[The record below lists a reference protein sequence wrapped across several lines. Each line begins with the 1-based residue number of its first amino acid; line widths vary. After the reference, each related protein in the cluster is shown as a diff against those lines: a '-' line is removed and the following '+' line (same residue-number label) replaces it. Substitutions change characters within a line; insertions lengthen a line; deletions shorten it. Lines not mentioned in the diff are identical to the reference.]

1 MGIGVVATLGALAGA
16 GISGLLA
23 WGRAQRTPEATTTNR
38 AVVGS
43 QGSRGI
49 SRRLVLGV
57 AVGALV
63 GAATGWPI
71 AVIVGAVAAAAVVRA
86 FEGSNHRD
94 HVRRIEAVATWT
106 ELLRDSLV
114 ASAGL
119 AQAVVGCA
127 RVAPRELRAEV
138 TRLADRI
145 SAGMP
150 MSDALRGFA
159 DDVDDASADLVV
171 CALVLA
177 SDARTQRLGDLLTA
191 LADSIRDEVSMRLR
205 VEAGRASAR
214 SSVRTIVVFSIG
226 FAVLLAFL
234 ARGYLQPFQSATG
247 QLVLVGVAALYG
259 SGIWLMARLVRPASP
274 VRLLRVGADR

>member
-1 MGIGVVATLGALAGA
+1 
-16 GISGLLA
+16 
-23 WGRAQRTPEATTTNR
+23 
-38 AVVGS
+38 
-43 QGSRGI
+43 
-49 SRRLVLGV
+49 
-57 AVGALV
+57 VGALV
-63 GAATGWPI
+63 GAATGWPV
-71 AVIVGAVAAAAVVRA
+71 AVVVGAVAAAAVVRA